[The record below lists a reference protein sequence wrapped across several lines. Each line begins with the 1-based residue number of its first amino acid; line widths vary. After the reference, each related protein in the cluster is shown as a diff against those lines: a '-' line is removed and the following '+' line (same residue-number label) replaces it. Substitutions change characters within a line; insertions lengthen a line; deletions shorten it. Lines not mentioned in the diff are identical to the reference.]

1 MSTRGRVLRQT
12 DMSIVVVEYDPL
24 WVTTFERLRQNIWP
38 AVADIALS
46 IEHVGSTSVPGLAAK
61 PIIDMTVVVPTNGE
75 VPIAINRLAGLGYVH
90 QGNLG
95 IEGREAFW
103 TSGSGP
109 RHHLYLCAANS
120 LALRNHLTV
129 RDYLR
134 AHAETARQYG
144 HLKKTLARQYPEDID
159 AYTEGKTA
167 VILRILGEA
176 GLRNDELETLE
187 RTNRRPV

>member
-1 MSTRGRVLRQT
+1 
-12 DMSIVVVEYDPL
+12 MSIVVVEYDPL
-24 WVTTFERLRQNIWP
+24 WVTTFEGLRQNIWP
-38 AVADIALS
+38 AVADVALR

-61 PIIDMTVVVPTNGE
+61 PIIDMTVVVPTHSE

-95 IEGREAFW
+95 IEGREAFR

-134 AHAETARQYG
+134 DHAEAARRYG
-144 HLKKTLARQYPEDID
+144 DLKKMLARQYPENID
-159 AYTEGKTA
+159 AYTQGKTA

-176 GLRNDELETLE
+176 GLRNDELETIE